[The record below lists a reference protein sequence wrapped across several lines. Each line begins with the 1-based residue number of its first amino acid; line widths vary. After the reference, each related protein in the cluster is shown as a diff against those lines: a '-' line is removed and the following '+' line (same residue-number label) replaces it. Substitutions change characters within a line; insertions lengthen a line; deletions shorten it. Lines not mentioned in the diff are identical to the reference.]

1 MRTFL
6 NDPAPVL
13 WRIKD
18 YAKLTL
24 PFFALFLFAN
34 LLRLL

>member
-1 MRTFL
+1 MRTL
-6 NDPAPVL
+6 PNDPAPVL

-24 PFFALFLFAN
+24 PFFVLFLFAN
-34 LLRLL
+34 ILRLL

>member
-1 MRTFL
+1 MKPFL

-34 LLRLL
+34 ILRLL